1 MVDYSKWDKLVVS
14 SDEEEEEEEEEA
26 VGQGQQHQAQEG
38 TEQRPKAQQ
47 TYTECTEPAVYRVG
61 PSGSLT
67 IPGRNVTIHNQPRIT
82 EISTE
87 EAAFMSQSAKDRSSD
102 SSGSS
107 RRSGGAKALPPP
119 SSREDVK
126 KLAERRDVPLEA
138 DVASLTRNGGKTAE
152 YFWSQTQGSV
162 RISFAVPR
170 AVRAKEVQLSV
181 NDREGT
187 LSLAIPSASVSLQK
201 PLFGPIAQVAEPED
215 LDWTLATVCLPA
227 PKEKQERET
236 GSQRE
241 PEQQLEEVRLL
252 HVDLQKKDLG
262 GLVLWWK
269 SAFKGDAEID
279 TNALADRTKKRA
291 TQSATFMDNFKKAQ
305 QMFVERVRNKEGPQ
319 PVELDFGD
327 DDDDDN
333 DDSDSG
339 GGCGDKEE

>member
-1 MVDYSKWDKLVVS
+1 MASERRWS
-14 SDEEEEEEEEEA
+14 SCRVAAAEA
-26 VGQGQQHQAQEG
+26 RERKSSPGA
-38 TEQRPKAQQ
+38 TPSARTRPKRSRRPEVSRA
-47 TYTECTEPAVYRVG
+47 
-61 PSGSLT
+61 
-67 IPGRNVTIHNQPRIT
+67 PRI
-82 EISTE
+82 
-87 EAAFMSQSAKDRSSD
+87 
-102 SSGSS
+102 
-107 RRSGGAKALPPP
+107 
-119 SSREDVK
+119 
-126 KLAERRDVPLEA
+126 ERA
-138 DVASLTRNGGKTAE
+138 G
-152 YFWSQTQGSV
+152 
-162 RISFAVPR
+162 
-170 AVRAKEVQLSV
+170 
-181 NDREGT
+181 
-187 LSLAIPSASVSLQK
+187 LAIGNYDRRRVNTWPA
-201 PLFGPIAQVAEPED
+201 G
-215 LDWTLATVCLPA
+215 CLPA
-227 PKEKQERET
+227 PKEKQERGTE
-236 GSQRE
+236 SQRE